1 MRTATDAAGVTAEL
15 AAVPAHERVALVD
28 PRFVGHA
35 HALRLALTDPRFPA
49 ATVRGAL
56 TAQPEARAV
65 LVRAVTAAAAT
76 ARTSDGGAP
85 TAAPAPGS
93 AESPEHVAASTV
105 VPTTVPDR
113 AEETQPPVGSAPG
126 PGADDRSG
134 DAGAPGAAVASGAA
148 DRADAAVHAPDAA
161 HASGEYAESR
171 SRTRPSGAATALG
184 AAAAPTTAGAVGRA
198 TRTDAPGTTAPDR
211 AAGTGVRAGGA
222 AHAADSFATRSP
234 SESSAE
240 VATMGAANAPNA
252 AAPGEAAH
260 VASPDRTADGLAAP
274 SRSVAPAEVAATH
287 GAADAHSWVDDIA
300 AALDAGGVALHRPEL
315 GVLVA
320 SVPADALSRAKA
332 QDAVDA
338 VDDERVRLRSAV
350 KARDGFFTTFCI
362 SPYSR
367 YIARWCARR
376 GLTPNQVTTASL
388 LTALIAAACA
398 ATGTRPG
405 FVSAGVLLIA
415 SFVLDCTDGQLARYS
430 LQYSTLGAWL
440 DATFDRAK
448 EYAYYA
454 GLALGAA
461 RADGDDVWALAL
473 GAMVLQTCRHVV
485 DFAFNEA
492 NHDAT
497 GNTSPT
503 AALSGRLD
511 SVGWTV
517 WVRRMIVLPIGERW
531 AMIAVLTA
539 FTTPRIT
546 FYATLIGCAL
556 AACYTTAGRVLRS
569 LTRRAGRTDRA
580 ARALA
585 ELADSGPLAELV
597 AKAAPRGA
605 SSYLAPVSA
614 ALGATAVLAGA
625 AATGFGSWVPVG
637 CAVLYAVL
645 AGVAVTAPLKGPLDW
660 LVPPLFR
667 AAEYGTILIL
677 AACSEVNGAL
687 PAAFGLVAAVAYHHY
702 DTVYRIRGGTGA
714 PPHRLVR
721 AIGGHEGRTVAVTAA
736 AALLHHQNQG
746 FTIALTALA
755 AALALAVLIESIR
768 FWVSSGAPAVHDESG
783 EPA

>member
-1 MRTATDAAGVTAEL
+1 MRTANDAAGITAEL

-28 PRFVGHA
+28 PRFVGHV
-35 HALRLALTDPRFPA
+35 HTLRLALTDPRFPA
-49 ATVRGAL
+49 AAVRGAL
-56 TAQPEARAV
+56 SVQPEARTA
-65 LVRAVTAAAAT
+65 LARAVTAAAAT
-76 ARTSDGGAP
+76 ARISGSGGGAP
-85 TAAPAPGS
+85 TAAPARALGP
-93 AESPEHVAASTV
+93 AESLERETAPTG
-105 VPTTVPDR
+105 VPATVPGR
-113 AEETQPPVGSAPG
+113 AGQARPPLGSAPR
-126 PGADDRSG
+126 PGADAGGG
-134 DAGAPGAAVASGAA
+134 DAGAASS
-148 DRADAAVHAPDAA
+148 ADAAA

-171 SRTRPSGAATALG
+171 SRTRPSG
-184 AAAAPTTAGAVGRA
+184 TT
-198 TRTDAPGTTAPDR
+198 
-211 AAGTGVRAGGA
+211 
-222 AHAADSFATRSP
+222 
-234 SESSAE
+234 
-240 VATMGAANAPNA
+240 
-252 AAPGEAAH
+252 AAPG
-260 VASPDRTADGLAAP
+260 
-274 SRSVAPAEVAATH
+274 
-287 GAADAHSWVDDIA
+287 AHSRVDDLA
-300 AALDAGGVALHRPEL
+300 AALDAEGVPVHRPEL

-320 SVPADALSRAKA
+320 AVPADALSRAKA

-350 KARDGFFTTFCI
+350 KSRDGFFTTFCI

-546 FYATLIGCAL
+546 FYVLLVGCAL

-569 LTRRAGRTDRA
+569 LTRRAERTDRA
-580 ARALA
+580 AHALA
-585 ELADSGPLAELV
+585 ELADTGPLAELV
-597 AKAAPRGA
+597 AKAAPRGP
-605 SSYLAPVSA
+605 SSYLAPLSA
-614 ALGATAVLAGA
+614 ALGAAAVLAGTA
-625 AATGFGSWVPVG
+625 AAGFGSWVPVG

-645 AGVAVTAPLKGPLDW
+645 AGVAVAAPLKGPLDW

-667 AAEYGTILIL
+667 AAEYGVILIL

-687 PAAFGLVAAVAYHHY
+687 PAAFGLIAAVAYHHY

-714 PPHRLVR
+714 PPHLLVR

-736 AALLHHQNQG
+736 AALLHHRNQG

-755 AALALAVLIESIR
+755 AALALAVLTESIR
-768 FWVSSGAPAVHDESG
+768 FWVSSGAPAVHDETG